1 MTAAAPRILILNP
14 RDNVAVATS
23 VLEPG
28 AEVPAGD
35 LTLRVGDRIAFG
47 HKLAIRAIGAGD
59 DVIKYGEVIG
69 RATSDIEPGA
79 HVHVHNV
86 VSARLP
92 GG

>member
-1 MTAAAPRILILNP
+1 MTAPRILILNP

-23 VLEPG
+23 ALEPG
-28 AEVPAGD
+28 TEVLAGD
-35 LTLRVGDRIAFG
+35 TPLRVGDRISFG
-47 HKLAIRAIGAGD
+47 HKLALRAIAAGE
-59 DVIKYGEVIG
+59 DVVKYGEVIG
-69 RATSDIEPGA
+69 RATSDIKPGA